1 MPARCSRRPG
11 ISPRSSAV
19 VLGRPAAV
27 RPAGARRAARG
38 VLVRREYAPLREPGG
53 GVDGLVMRAVEIIE
67 QVRAT
72 RGPSSSRAAP
82 GSCRS
87 ARRAPR
93 RWLGRP
99 PSSRFPLS
107 PTTAASTSSSTAAHL
122 LGRQGIPGYPVD
134 GAPADDRLRPHAR
147 HDDARVD
154 VFEGAEPDIC
164 SPRVRDAPAD
174 KLVPMSLSSRTVD
187 SAADRARVRHAGH
200 SGDPGDRAMGSNAA
214 RRVQWMSCSTNGA
227 GPRATTC

>member
-1 MPARCSRRPG
+1 
-11 ISPRSSAV
+11 
-19 VLGRPAAV
+19 
-27 RPAGARRAARG
+27 
-38 VLVRREYAPLREPGG
+38 
-53 GVDGLVMRAVEIIE
+53 MRAVEIIE

-227 GPRATTC
+227 GPPRDNLLSALIAAEEAGELLTDAALQSTVVPFDVSRPCPARAESAPHRACRPVR